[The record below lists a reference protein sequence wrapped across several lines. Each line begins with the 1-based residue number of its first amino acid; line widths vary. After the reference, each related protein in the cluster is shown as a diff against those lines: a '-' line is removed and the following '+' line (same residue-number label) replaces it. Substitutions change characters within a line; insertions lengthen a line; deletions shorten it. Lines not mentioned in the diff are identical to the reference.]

1 METFRDSH
9 VHLLGGEP
17 TCHVSVMDVLL
28 PQGSALE
35 VRPHLNL
42 PREFTW
48 TVGQGRWTAHMQE
61 GLQY

>member
-1 METFRDSH
+1 M
-9 VHLLGGEP
+9 HLLGGEP